1 MKPQQLI
8 SGLDS
13 LDAMTG
19 IEAVCCFVMED
30 ERPISGAAGFLDW
43 RLCGGL
49 SKILGS
55 GFFVGAPGDRLL
67 VPTDSRV
74 PAKKVFA
81 VGLGR
86 SSSVTAL
93 GLEHAL
99 TQAAAMLSKAKVDS
113 VALAFPALPR
123 PVAQSRDE
131 LVDRAFAP
139 HFSGAVAVF
148 SP

>member
-1 MKPQQLI
+1 MKPQQLT
-8 SGLDS
+8 SGLDA
-13 LDAMTG
+13 LDALSG
-19 IEAVCCFVMED
+19 IEAICCFVLED
-30 ERPISGAAGFLDW
+30 ERPLGGAPGYLDW

-49 SKILGS
+49 SKVLAS
-55 GFFVGAPGDRLL
+55 GFFVGAPGDKLL
-67 VPTDSRV
+67 VPTDARV

-86 SSSVTAL
+86 TSAVTAL

-99 TQAAAMLSKAKVDS
+99 TAAAGMLTKAGVAS
-113 VALAFPALPR
+113 VALAFPALPKA
-123 PVAQSRDE
+123 VGQSRDD

-139 HFSGAVAVF
+139 HFSGPVAVF

>member
-1 MKPQQLI
+1 MKPQQLT
-8 SGLDS
+8 SGLDA

-19 IEAVCCFVMED
+19 IEAVCCFVVED
-30 ERPISGAAGFLDW
+30 ERPLSGAAGFLDW
-43 RLCGGL
+43 RLCGAL

-55 GFFVGAPGDRLL
+55 GFFVGAPGDKLL

-74 PAKKVFA
+74 PARKIFA

-86 SSSVTAL
+86 SNAVTAL

-99 TQAAAMLSKAKVDS
+99 TQAAAMLSKANVDS
-113 VALAFPALPR
+113 VALAFPALPK